1 MPRSPQEWTAWFGLV
16 GAIATVVALFN
27 NRFAVALAS
36 FASVA
41 VIASAAMVTRARRR
55 TRAAGLSVEG
65 MALDSLRLAEL
76 GRTVSRDVIVSRAIH
91 RARIAGA
98 DLEQWIELTG
108 TARKRVGELAFS
120 IDSDS
125 RDSGEQWRCRGYDL
139 AVDPHAEHPIQ
150 PIVGADGLSRKLVV
164 PLAEEV
170 RANGSVHVGIESS
183 SIGCMRDGKDYFF
196 SSLAFDQIPPV
207 DWTIELTFAC
217 STPSYVRQ
225 YGVSEGGQPYLRSS
239 VVGATRAGDTCY
251 MVRDRSSPARDTRIF
266 VFYRSERL

>member
-41 VIASAAMVTRARRR
+41 VIASAVMVTRARRR
-55 TRAAGLSVEG
+55 TRAAALSVEG

-76 GRTVSRDVIVSRAIH
+76 GRTVGRDVIVNRAIH
-91 RARIAGA
+91 RARVVGA

-120 IDSDS
+120 IDSDA

-150 PIVGADGLSRKLVV
+150 PIVMADGLSRKLVV

-170 RANGSVHVGIESS
+170 RANGSVHVAIESR

-207 DWTIELTFAC
+207 DWTIELEFAGAAP
-217 STPSYVRQ
+217 TYARL
-225 YGVSEGGQPYLRSS
+225 YGVTDGGRPYLKCSL
-239 VVGATRAGDTCY
+239 VGTTGPSGTNYTA
-251 MVRDRSSPARDTRIF
+251 RDKASPARDVRVF
-266 VFYRSERL
+266 VFDRLRQV